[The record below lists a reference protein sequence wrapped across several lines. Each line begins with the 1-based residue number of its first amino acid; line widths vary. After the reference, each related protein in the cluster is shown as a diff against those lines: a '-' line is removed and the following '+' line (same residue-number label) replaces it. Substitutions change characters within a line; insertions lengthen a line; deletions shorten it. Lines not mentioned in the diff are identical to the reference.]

1 MTTIAVLGAG
11 AIGLGMAAQ
20 FSHQAHEVRL
30 FGRSLTTGSCEI
42 HAQGALEW
50 RGPVAAYAEIGGA
63 VAGAEVVVLCV
74 PGDGQKAMID
84 ALVPVL
90 EDGQTVVIS
99 AQYSLSA
106 LYLSKRLS
114 ERGLKDVPIV
124 ALATTMLTGRR
135 TSAQSVRVLS
145 IRKEYG
151 FALYAHHRA
160 AETAALIRALS
171 GKDLTQVAMTE
182 IAFGNANPIA
192 HVPNALCN
200 LTRIELG
207 EDWSNYGKMTASVCA
222 LIEKLDAERCRI
234 AGMFGAA
241 PIPFA
246 EHLHRSFGA
255 PLGSVFEMVQA
266 IGETRSGLNGP
277 NAMSSRYI
285 TEDVPYGLVPVA
297 FLAEVAG
304 EEAPAHTAFVTLLS
318 TACGRDFGAEND
330 LLAGLSLRGRPLAE
344 IRQKLEAGW
353 TE

>member
-20 FSHQAHEVRL
+20 FSRQAHEVRL

-241 PIPFA
+241 PDPPSRSICTDPSARRSALCSRWCKRLARPAAA
-246 EHLHRSFGA
+246 ER
-255 PLGSVFEMVQA
+255 
-266 IGETRSGLNGP
+266 P

-285 TEDVPYGLVPVA
+285 TEDVPYGWCLSHFWRRSQGKKPPRIQPSSRC
-297 FLAEVAG
+297 FQPHAG
-304 EEAPAHTAFVTLLS
+304 AIS
-318 TACGRDFGAEND
+318 GAEND